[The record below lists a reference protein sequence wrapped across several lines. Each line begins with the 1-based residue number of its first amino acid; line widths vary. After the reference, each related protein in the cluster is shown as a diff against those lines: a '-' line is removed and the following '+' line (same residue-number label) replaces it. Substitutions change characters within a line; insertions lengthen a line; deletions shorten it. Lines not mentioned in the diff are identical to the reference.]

1 MMRQF
6 DSDGKSG
13 SGEVLLPRVLRLC
26 RLANEVEE
34 GYLGKLA
41 PESFAISLMAR
52 LRGGRGKVMWL
63 DPEDSAVP
71 AGSAIRRHLGPRN

>member
-6 DSDGKSG
+6 DSDGKCG
-13 SGEVLLPRVLRLC
+13 ADEVLLPQFLRLC

-41 PESFAISLMAR
+41 PESYMTSFLS
-52 LRGGRGKVMWL
+52 
-63 DPEDSAVP
+63 
-71 AGSAIRRHLGPRN
+71 